1 MAIFLKCKVS
11 EIEKFKKEETQRI
24 CKTIQKENFKIN
36 IYNFINFLLSFLS
49 KRVSFS
55 ISI

>member
-11 EIEKFKKEETQRI
+11 EIEKFNKEETQRI
-24 CKTIQKENFKIN
+24 WKKIQKENFKIN

-49 KRVSFS
+49 KGVSFS